1 MSKSKKTRVQHVLV
15 VEAKKQL
22 SPHMIRLILGGPG
35 FHAIEFKSV
44 GESPATD
51 QYIKLLFLPSDFESG
66 QQLSEAVDLSRPYD
80 MDALREQL
88 EPEQMPV
95 TRTYTIRH
103 VDHASAQI
111 WVDFVVHGDE
121 GCAAV
126 WAKNAQVGEQ
136 ISFFGPGSGYAPRG
150 EAEWNLLAG
159 DEAALPAIA
168 SALESMDEHARGV
181 AVVEVRNATERQ
193 PLDMP
198 AGMDLVWL
206 HREAD
211 FSPETTMLADYLEE
225 LSIPDGDVQVFVH
238 GERAQMKRIRR
249 MLVDQ
254 KGLERKAMSLSAYW
268 AHGRIEDQFQA
279 EKRTP
284 VGQIED

>member
-1 MSKSKKTRVQHVLV
+1 MSKSKKTRVQHVLT

-22 SPHMIRLILGGPG
+22 SPHMVRLVLGGPG
-35 FHAIEFKSV
+35 FAAIEFKSV

-51 QYIKLLFLPSDFESG
+51 QYIKLLFLPQGVESA
-66 QQLSEAVDLSRPYD
+66 QLPEGVDLSRPYD

-88 EPEQMPV
+88 STEQMPV

-103 VDHASAQI
+103 VDHLNAQI
-111 WVDFVVHGDE
+111 WVDFVVHGDV
-121 GCAAV
+121 GRAGV
-126 WAKNAQVGEQ
+126 WAKSAEVGDL
-136 ISFFGPGSGYAPRG
+136 ISFFGPGSGYAPRRD
-150 EAEWNLLAG
+150 AAWHLLAG

-168 SALESMDEHARGV
+168 SALESMAEDARGV
-181 AVVEVRNATERQ
+181 AVVEIRDATERQ
-193 PLDMP
+193 PLDVP

-211 FSPETTMLADYLEE
+211 FSPETTMLAEYLEE
-225 LSIPDGDVQVFVH
+225 LAIPEGDVQVFVH

-254 KGLERKAMSLSAYW
+254 KGLDRKAMSLSAYW

>member
-1 MSKSKKTRVQHVLV
+1 MSKSKKTRVQHVLTV
-15 VEAKKQL
+15 DAKKQL

-35 FHAIEFKSV
+35 FEAIEFKSV

-51 QYIKLLFLPSDFESG
+51 QYIKLLFLPQD
-66 QQLSEAVDLSRPYD
+66 LEAAGLPEGVDLGRPYD

-88 EPEQMPV
+88 STEQMPV

-103 VDHASAQI
+103 VDHASSQI
-111 WVDFVVHGDE
+111 WVDFVVHGE
-121 GCAAV
+121 VGRAGV
-126 WAKNAQVGEQ
+126 WAKHAQIGDQ
-136 ISFFGPGSGYAPRG
+136 ISFFGPGSGYAPRE
-150 EAEWNLLAG
+150 EAAWHLLAG

-168 SALESMDEHARGV
+168 SALESMAEDARGV
-181 AVVEVRNATERQ
+181 AVVEVRDAEERQ
-193 PLDMP
+193 PLDVP

-211 FSPETTMLADYLEE
+211 FSPETTMLARYLEE
-225 LSIPDGDVQVFVH
+225 LSVPDGDVQVFVH
-238 GERAQMKRIRR
+238 GERAQMKRIRK

-254 KGLERKAMSLSAYW
+254 KGLDRKAMSLSAYW

-284 VGQIED
+284 MGQIED

>member
-1 MSKSKKTRVQHVLV
+1 MA

-22 SPHMIRLILGGPG
+22 SPHMIRLVLGGPG
-35 FHAIEFKSV
+35 FEAIEFKSV

-51 QYIKLLFLPSDFESG
+51 QYIKLLFLPQSAAEAA
-66 QQLSEAVDLSRPYD
+66 QLPEGLDLSRPYD

-88 EPEQMPV
+88 RTEQMPA

-103 VDHASAQI
+103 VDHENSQI
-111 WVDFVVHGDE
+111 WVDFVVHGEE
-121 GCAAV
+121 GRAGV
-126 WAKNAQVGEQ
+126 WAKNAQIGEQ

-150 EAEWNLLAG
+150 EAEWHLLAG

-168 SALESMDEHARGV
+168 SALESMAEDARGV
-181 AVVEVRNATERQ
+181 AVVEVRDAAERQ
-193 PLDMP
+193 PLDVP

-211 FSPETTMLADYLEE
+211 FSPETTMLAEYLEE
-225 LSIPDGDVQVFVH
+225 LAIPEGDVQVFVH

-268 AHGRIEDQFQA
+268 ANGRIEDQFQA

-284 VGQIED
+284 VGRIED

>member
-1 MSKSKKTRVQHVLV
+1 VSKSKKTRVQHVLS

-22 SPHMIRLILGGPG
+22 SPHMIRLVLGGPG
-35 FHAIEFKSV
+35 FEAIEFKSV
-44 GESPATD
+44 GDAPATD
-51 QYIKLLFLPSDFESG
+51 QYIKLLFLPQD
-66 QQLSEAVDLSRPYD
+66 LEAAHLPAGVDLSRPYD
-80 MDALREQL
+80 MDALREHL
-88 EPEQMPV
+88 STEQMPV

-103 VDHASAQI
+103 VDHLHAQI
-111 WVDFVVHGDE
+111 WVDFVVHGDV
-121 GCAAV
+121 GRAGV
-126 WAKNAQVGEQ
+126 WAENAQIGDR
-136 ISFFGPGSGYAPRG
+136 ISFFGPGSGYAPRE
-150 EAEWNLLAG
+150 EAEWHLLAG

-168 SALESMDEHARGV
+168 SALESMAEHARGV
-181 AVVEVRNATERQ
+181 AVVEVRDATERQ
-193 PLDMP
+193 PLDVP

-211 FSPETTMLADYLEE
+211 FSPETTMLAEYLEE
-225 LSIPDGDVQVFVH
+225 LSIPEGDVQVFVH
-238 GERAQMKRIRR
+238 GERAQMKRIRK

-254 KGLERKAMSLSAYW
+254 KGLDRKAMSLSAYW